1 MSQAVFM
8 SHRTQQKPLVFSATQ
23 TKSFLDQKIDVYQQ
37 TKIDASSSGRVVTV
51 DYTQLDPMSRGAFY
65 RMYVVWYACHVLSMA
80 TSNAAVTTSL
90 AAIRSSISS
99 AQQFEDAYL
108 EYVFTPDTTDLGY
121 YAKDNEMPAFVKVG
135 CSHPAAIPCPTHT
148 TLVPCCHPQ
157 DTAISNPKEWF
168 DPITTSII
176 DNDILRTIGGDI
188 SGMSFDMSWSYN
200 GGQGLAGFHFEDGC
214 LPFSHTVFDIQFPT
228 GSSSAAELLQQ
239 FSRKTWV
246 YSKLSGMSGI
256 KACTEFFSQ
265 ELDISYVADAPVAS
279 RTFIINPRSIDQ
291 QHPLLGVLHQYP
303 GEIVIGDGGHSVT
316 GGALFSIANNFLPSH
331 QLTEFLRAELD
342 LAAMVRENYST
353 YLQQRTSLAQ
363 GQPPQYLRSFALGA
377 RVVYY
382 AFEEQIAGREVPK
395 CILDA
400 VKCRYMLE
408 RIMCSG
414 ISAQLLMD
422 DADVVSTGD
431 IDHQCAQC
439 GLSCVYCMYQPQ
451 GSVSLLCALCTKAA
465 AADSTSF
472 KVLCLIPGFIATR
485 LGWM

>member
-1 MSQAVFM
+1 ML
-8 SHRTQQKPLVFSATQ
+8 H
-23 TKSFLDQKIDVYQQ
+23 
-37 TKIDASSSGRVVTV
+37 VTH
-51 DYTQLDPMSRGAFY
+51 L
-65 RMYVVWYACHVLSMA
+65 
-80 TSNAAVTTSL
+80 
-90 AAIRSSISS
+90 
-99 AQQFEDAYL
+99 
-108 EYVFTPDTTDLGY
+108 
-121 YAKDNEMPAFVKVG
+121 
-135 CSHPAAIPCPTHT
+135 
-148 TLVPCCHPQ
+148 Q
-157 DTAISNPKEWF
+157 DTAITNPKEWF
-168 DPITTSII
+168 DPIATSII

-214 LPFSHTVFDIQFPT
+214 LPFSHTVFDIQFHTDPLL
-228 GSSSAAELLQQ
+228 GMLQQ

-246 YSKLSGMSGI
+246 YSKLSGMAGI

-279 RTFIINPRSIDQ
+279 RTFIINPHSIDK

-331 QLTEFLRAELD
+331 QLAEYLRAELD
-342 LAAMVRENYST
+342 LAAMVRENHST
-353 YLQQRTSLAQ
+353 YLQQRISLAQ
-363 GQPPQYLRSFALGA
+363 GHPPQYLRSFALGA

-382 AFEEQIAGREVPK
+382 AFEEQIAGREVPT

-408 RIMCSG
+408 RIMCCG
-414 ISAQLLMD
+414 INAQLLMD
-422 DADVVSTGD
+422 DADAVSTGD

-439 GLSCVYCMYQPQ
+439 GLSCVYCMYQPHGSSSPQ
-451 GSVSLLCALCTKAA
+451 GSSSLLCALCTKAA
-465 AADSTSF
+465 AASTSF
-472 KVLCLIPGFIATR
+472 RVLCLIPGFVATR

>member
-1 MSQAVFM
+1 
-8 SHRTQQKPLVFSATQ
+8 
-23 TKSFLDQKIDVYQQ
+23 
-37 TKIDASSSGRVVTV
+37 
-51 DYTQLDPMSRGAFY
+51 
-65 RMYVVWYACHVLSMA
+65 
-80 TSNAAVTTSL
+80 
-90 AAIRSSISS
+90 
-99 AQQFEDAYL
+99 
-108 EYVFTPDTTDLGY
+108 
-121 YAKDNEMPAFVKVG
+121 
-135 CSHPAAIPCPTHT
+135 
-148 TLVPCCHPQ
+148 
-157 DTAISNPKEWF
+157 
-168 DPITTSII
+168 
-176 DNDILRTIGGDI
+176 
-188 SGMSFDMSWSYN
+188 MSWSYN

-214 LPFSHTVFDIQFPT
+214 LPFSHTVFDIQFNAHEPAA
-228 GSSSAAELLQQ
+228 GSSCMGRLMGMLQQ

-246 YSKLSGMSGI
+246 YSKLSGMAGI

-279 RTFIINPRSIDQ
+279 RTLIIDPRSIDQ

-303 GEIVIGDGGHSVT
+303 GEIVIGDGGHCVT

-331 QLTEFLRAELD
+331 QLTDYLRAELD
-342 LAAMVRENYST
+342 LAAMVRENHTT
-353 YLQQRTSLAQ
+353 YLQQRISLAQ
-363 GQPPQYLRSFALGA
+363 GHTPQYLRSFTLGA

-414 ISAQLLMD
+414 ITAELLMD

-431 IDHQCAQC
+431 LDHQCAQC

-451 GSVSLLCALCTKAA
+451 GSLSLLCALCTKA
-465 AADSTSF
+465 DTSC